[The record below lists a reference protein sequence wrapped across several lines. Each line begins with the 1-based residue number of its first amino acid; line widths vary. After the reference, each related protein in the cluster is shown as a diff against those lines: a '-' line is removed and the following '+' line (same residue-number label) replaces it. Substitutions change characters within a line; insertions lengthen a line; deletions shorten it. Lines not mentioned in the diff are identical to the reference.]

1 MFVFTVEGRKAVLE
15 DVCASTGLVQH
26 SVLTASDQ
34 MSSLSQLLSFITASA
49 EGFCGPEVLVH
60 GTGVD
65 GLSEPCGLRWRSSSE
80 SMLAIIGGMV
90 HGVGM

>member
-1 MFVFTVEGRKAVLE
+1 M
-15 DVCASTGLVQH
+15 VQH

-65 GLSEPCGLRWRSSSE
+65 GLSEVCVLVSGRGLRWRSSSE
-80 SMLAIIGGMV
+80 SMLAIMGGME